1 MIFHMGKQLLFSI
14 LRKLKILKQK
24 HQVFT
29 LCKNKFQSI
38 LFKKKKQMF
47 LYAKT
52 KKKISN
58 YYDSDDDNDFG
69 DDKKGEKEN
78 SFSGS
83 M

>member
-1 MIFHMGKQLLFSI
+1 
-14 LRKLKILKQK
+14 
-24 HQVFT
+24 
-29 LCKNKFQSI
+29 
-38 LFKKKKQMF
+38 MF

-52 KKKISN
+52 KKKIPN